1 MITGVSYKN
10 IFKKE
15 SNVIQNETII
25 TRDIEMIRD
34 ELELLLNFKKHSLFF
49 GNSIGLDLEKYLY
62 LTNRTATFNLIR
74 SEIESLFRKYRRV
87 SLQKIQI
94 RFDDKTNGL
103 VINVEVSYDQ
113 FGRTTIT
120 VPFSI
125 QN

>member
-1 MITGVSYKN
+1 
-10 IFKKE
+10 
-15 SNVIQNETII
+15 
-25 TRDIEMIRD
+25 MIRD